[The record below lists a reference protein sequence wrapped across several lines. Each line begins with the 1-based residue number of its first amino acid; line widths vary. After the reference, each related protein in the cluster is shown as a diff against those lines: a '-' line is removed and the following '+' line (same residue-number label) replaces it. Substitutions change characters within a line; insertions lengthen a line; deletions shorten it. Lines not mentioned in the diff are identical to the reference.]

1 LTGAATSF
9 SEGAYAAAAF
19 DACFVNSFVE
29 ADELLDETVG
39 SKALGDLVEGPEK
52 IGDYSDSLWAEL
64 YYAHSLYNWQE
75 ANRTNEYD
83 YKVNAVK
90 LQRLANC
97 LAAAKQDM
105 VALLEASVAP
115 SPSPE
120 PSEPV
125 FSIEVERG
133 VSPDSSKWFFFAALV
148 FLVGG
153 VAFLVLSVHHKIRK
167 RGPALTPKKRLELLD
182 DLLLE
187 QKVSE
192 STYKRLRKKYA
203 AKKK

>member
-1 LTGAATSF
+1 
-9 SEGAYAAAAF
+9 
-19 DACFVNSFVE
+19 
-29 ADELLDETVG
+29 
-39 SKALGDLVEGPEK
+39 
-52 IGDYSDSLWAEL
+52 
-64 YYAHSLYNWQE
+64 
-75 ANRTNEYD
+75 
-83 YKVNAVK
+83 
-90 LQRLANC
+90 
-97 LAAAKQDM
+97 M
-105 VALLEASVAP
+105 
-115 SPSPE
+115 
-120 PSEPV
+120 
-125 FSIEVERG
+125 
-133 VSPDSSKWFFFAALV
+133 